1 MNTQTLFEVA
11 GYVFDYRARTLGY
24 GNGYI
29 RRLTPIESDLL
40 LFFCEK
46 QNQLVSRVDIL
57 QRVWGREDRFK
68 ARSMDV
74 FVTMLR
80 KYISPNS
87 MLSLESIR
95 GKGYIFHVK

>member
-11 GYVFDYRARTLGY
+11 GYMFDYRSRTLTYSDGHA
-24 GNGYI
+24 

-40 LFFCEK
+40 LLFCER
-46 QNQLVSRVDIL
+46 QNQLVSRMDIL
-57 QRVWGREDRFK
+57 QRIWGSGDRFK

-74 FVTMLR
+74 FVTMIR

>member
-1 MNTQTLFEVA
+1 MNTQTLFDIA
-11 GYVFDYRARTLGY
+11 GYVFDYRTRTLTY
-24 GNGYI
+24 SNDYT
-29 RRLTPIESDLL
+29 RRLTPVEADLF

-46 QNQLVSRVDIL
+46 QNQLIL
-57 QRVWGREDRFK
+57 RGEILRRVWGRDDRFK
-68 ARSMDV
+68 GRSMDV